1 MIRLVMGLDDII
13 YHLAL
18 FIFNNLNCWLQL
30 HNSNER
36 SNYDIMNQIKMTKT
50 KLKDIITNLG
60 KLEPA
65 CSSILLKGD
74 CMHLIINPDE
84 VGNMKKNGVTTVFTF
99 LPLELNDCV
108 FQSNENLADILK
120 KIRDRLQKPSEE
132 CYFVFDNEGAGVMI
146 DDVIHPIFHLTKT
159 SSYTDHLYE
168 KFYDYVDMVMTTD
181 SDTGEVTISQTD
193 LNKLVQS
200 KVLKLNTDFG
210 KIRLSKNNVPLLG
223 SASASKPA
231 NFTASYILRQVPHQD
246 GVVEHV
252 LALHVNYKSMEAI
265 HLYTVEPY

>member
-1 MIRLVMGLDDII
+1 
-13 YHLAL
+13 
-18 FIFNNLNCWLQL
+18 
-30 HNSNER
+30 
-36 SNYDIMNQIKMTKT
+36 MNQIKMTKT

-74 CMHLIINPDE
+74 CMHLVINPDE

-99 LPLELNDCV
+99 LPLELLDNCV

-120 KIRDRLQKPSEE
+120 KIRDRLQKPSEA
-132 CYFVFDNEGAGVMI
+132 CYFVFDPEGAGVMI
-146 DDVIHPIFHLTKT
+146 DEDASEINIPQ
-159 SSYTDHLYE
+159 S
-168 KFYDYVDMVMTTD
+168 
-181 SDTGEVTISQTD
+181 D

-200 KVLKLNTDFG
+200 KVLKLDTEFG
-210 KIRLSKNNVPLLG
+210 RIRLSKNNVPLLG

-231 NFTASYILRQVPHQD
+231 NFTASYILRQVPHPD

-252 LALHVNYKSMEAI
+252 LALHVKYKSMEAI

>member
-1 MIRLVMGLDDII
+1 
-13 YHLAL
+13 
-18 FIFNNLNCWLQL
+18 
-30 HNSNER
+30 
-36 SNYDIMNQIKMTKT
+36 MNQIKMTKT

-74 CMHLIINPDE
+74 CMHLVINPDE

-99 LPLELNDCV
+99 LPLELLDNCV

-120 KIRDRLQKPSEE
+120 KIRDRLQKPSEA
-132 CYFVFDNEGAGVMI
+132 CYFVFDPEGAGVMI
-146 DDVIHPIFHLTKT
+146 DEEIHPIFHLTKP
-159 SSYTDHLYE
+159 SPYTDHLYE
-168 KFYDYVDMVMTTD
+168 KFFDYVDMVMNKD
-181 SDTGEVTISQTD
+181 KDASEINISQSD

-200 KVLKLNTDFG
+200 KVLKLDTGFG
-210 KIRLSKNNVPLLG
+210 RIRLSKNNVPLLG

-231 NFTASYILRQVPHQD
+231 NFTASYILRQVPHPD

-252 LALHVNYKSMEAI
+252 LALHVKYKSMEAI